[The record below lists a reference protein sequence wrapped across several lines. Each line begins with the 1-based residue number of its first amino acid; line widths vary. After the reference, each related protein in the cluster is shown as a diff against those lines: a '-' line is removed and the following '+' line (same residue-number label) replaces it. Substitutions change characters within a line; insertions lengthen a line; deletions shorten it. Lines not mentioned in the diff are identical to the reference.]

1 MSAASVLA
9 RAQAAALAL
18 MVDTCTVKRL
28 ASTSTDPETGVITPT
43 YTTVYSGVCKVQ
55 QRMPRAMPQSVGE
68 AEVFVAHMELHL
80 PVSVTGVAS
89 DDLVNVTASAYD
101 ADLLGRSWHIRSL
114 AHKSFESARR
124 FSMIEVTS

>member
-18 MVDTCTVKRL
+18 MVDTCTIRRL
-28 ASTSTDPETGVITPT
+28 ASTSTNADTGVITPT
-43 YTTVYSGVCKVQ
+43 YTTIYSGACKVQ
-55 QRMPRAMPQSVGE
+55 QRVPRATPQTVGE

-80 PVSVTGVAS
+80 PVTVTGVAS
-89 DDLVNVTASAYD
+89 DDLVNITASAHD
-101 ADLLGRSWHIRSL
+101 PDLLGRSWRIRSL
-114 AHKSFESARR
+114 AHKSFASARR